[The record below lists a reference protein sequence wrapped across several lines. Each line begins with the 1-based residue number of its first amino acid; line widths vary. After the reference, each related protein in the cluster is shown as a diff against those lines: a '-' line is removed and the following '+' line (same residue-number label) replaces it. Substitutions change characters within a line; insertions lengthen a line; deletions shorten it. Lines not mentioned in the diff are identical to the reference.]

1 MTAKE
6 FFSHRQHPIK
16 ILSYTTRNF
25 WLILIPL
32 ARDFFSARYSL
43 AGWLYG
49 SWLSI
54 LTILA
59 IFGYALLRWAS
70 LTYYFSDDCITAKS
84 GYFGILETKI
94 FYSKISSISARQSPL
109 YALFRASTVCICTSG
124 KGRGITL
131 TLRKSETDRIFS
143 LAGSVTTPKSVFSFR
158 PKALHVLLFSLLF
171 SSSLS
176 GLAIICTFLIEW
188 SKILGN
194 DLAGTI
200 PELVTKRETLYA
212 RLPLVIASV
221 LSAGWLLS
229 FIANLMRHGRFS
241 IARSGDKLLIQSGII
256 TKRRHILSRSS
267 IVFTDVSQNLIM
279 KLFRICSVRVGC
291 NGYGRR
297 NYELGVIIPLAS
309 KSELKSSERLLL
321 PEIPLPPKISV
332 FTKRSIFSYVA
343 LPVCIA
349 AAIPIIAWLAFVML
363 PHYRGTIKLCTA
375 IALIPALWF
384 CIVRLVASQTSGI
397 GCDGRLV
404 RLDYCRGFSFHSVSV
419 EKNSIAKVGV
429 RRSVFQLR
437 SGKCGISVRV
447 CYPRR
452 SRHKISAIGYDEALT
467 IFGITGGI
475 L

>member
-1 MTAKE
+1 MMTKE

-16 ILSYTTRNF
+16 ILSYTTRSF

-59 IFGYALLRWAS
+59 IFGYAILRWVS
-70 LTYYFSDDCITAKS
+70 LSYYFGDDCITAKS

-94 FYSKISSISARQSPL
+94 FYNKIASVSARQSPL
-109 YALFRASTVCICTSG
+109 YAIFRASTVCICTSG
-124 KGRGITL
+124 RGKGITL
-131 TLRKSETDRIFS
+131 TLRKSETERLFS
-143 LAGSVTTPKSVFSFR
+143 LADGGNAPKSVFSFK
-158 PKALHVLLFSLLF
+158 PKAVHVILFSLLF

-200 PELVTKRETLYA
+200 PELVTKRELLYTK
-212 RLPLVIASV
+212 LPLVVASV
-221 LSAGWLLS
+221 LSVGWLFS
-229 FIANLMRHGRFS
+229 FVTNLMRHGRFS
-241 IARSGDKLLIQSGII
+241 ITRSGDKLLIQSGII
-256 TKRRHILSRSS
+256 TKRYHILSRRD

-279 KLFRICSVRVGC
+279 KLFRICSVRIGC

-297 NYELGVIIPLAS
+297 NCELGVIIPLAS
-309 KSELKSSERLLL
+309 KEELKSSQRLLL
-321 PEIPLPPKISV
+321 PEIPLPPGISV
-332 FTKRSIFSYVA
+332 CTKKSILSYVA
-343 LPVCIA
+343 LPVCIV
-349 AAIPIIAWLAFVML
+349 AIIPVFAWLAFIML
-363 PHYRGTIKLCTA
+363 PRFRGIIRLCTA
-375 IALIPALWF
+375 IALIPALWL

-397 GCDGRLV
+397 GSDSRLI

-419 EKNSIAKVGV
+419 EKNRIAKVGV
-429 RRSVFQLR
+429 RRSMFQLR
-437 SGKCGISVRV
+437 SGKCSLSLSI
-447 CYPRR
+447 CYPRT
-452 SRHKISAIGYDEALT
+452 SRHKISAIGYSEVLY
-467 IFGITGGI
+467 ILGITGGI